1 MGIPALAALAAP
13 RVPVAWEEGLGR
25 SAMGYLAPQELVCG
39 DPRLRQALDP
49 IVTRLAAA
57 APASPYTFRLVVV
70 NQPQVNA
77 LAAPGGYI
85 VVYRGLLERTRSPE
99 ELAGVLAHEMQH
111 VIQRHAT
118 QALIQHTSTGLLLA
132 ALTGDMTGPLV
143 YGLQSARVLGQLQYS
158 RRAESQADVEGLKM
172 LQAARIDPGGMVRF
186 FEALAKA
193 DRQPAMLLKY
203 LSTDPSPIDRI
214 ERLKALA
221 AATPGQPVPLLPV
234 TDWNNVKRLCEA
246 PGPPRLKSSEEGFA
260 PLPNLP
266 PGQDCAGEAGARTT
280 SAAEGSCYRLL
291 LRIESVV
298 DLLLPLYEA
307 EMVADV
313 LEDAVFVATVKVADD
328 VPAATVTLG
337 GTVAADVL
345 ELVSAITAPPGGA
358 GPDRV
363 TVPVELEPPVTVDG
377 FRVSDEGLGR
387 DGGVTVSVAVRVTPE
402 DEAVIA
408 TDVDVVTA
416 AVAMENDADVALAPI
431 VTLAG
436 TLATPVFALERVT
449 TTPLLGAGPLR
460 VTVPAEA

>member
-1 MGIPALAALAAP
+1 MQYEWRAYYLDGQTAIRHPASVRLMREGLEVGTPGGWTRFWPYGELRQTQGFYAGEEVRLERGGELSEALLILEDGFLASLREVAPQFRGRFHDPSRRGGRLRLTILAAVAIVGITGALYLWGIPALAALAAP
-13 RVPVAWEEGLGR
+13 RVPVVWEEGLGR
-25 SAMGYLAPQELVCG
+25 SAMEYLAPQELVCG

-203 LSTDPSPIDRI
+203 LSTHPSPIDRI

-221 AATPGQPVPLLPV
+221 AATPGQPVPLLPD
-234 TDWNNVKRLCEA
+234 TDWNDVKRLCEA
-246 PGPPRLKSSEEGFA
+246 PGPPR
-260 PLPNLP
+260 
-266 PGQDCAGEAGARTT
+266 
-280 SAAEGSCYRLL
+280 
-291 LRIESVV
+291 
-298 DLLLPLYEA
+298 
-307 EMVADV
+307 
-313 LEDAVFVATVKVADD
+313 
-328 VPAATVTLG
+328 
-337 GTVAADVL
+337 
-345 ELVSAITAPPGGA
+345 
-358 GPDRV
+358 
-363 TVPVELEPPVTVDG
+363 
-377 FRVSDEGLGR
+377 
-387 DGGVTVSVAVRVTPE
+387 
-402 DEAVIA
+402 
-408 TDVDVVTA
+408 
-416 AVAMENDADVALAPI
+416 
-431 VTLAG
+431 
-436 TLATPVFALERVT
+436 
-449 TTPLLGAGPLR
+449 
-460 VTVPAEA
+460 